1 MSNFIELDFLE
12 KYDLVA
18 EMKRMED
25 VLDWGN
31 TEQICINTIKEKPD
45 DHQFGTGS
53 LYIDWKKTESGNMEW
68 VLKDNPPSESDFTE
82 TVTMFKETLFDKILT
97 SIIISNFHMI

>member
-31 TEQICINTIKEKPD
+31 TEQICINTIKE
-45 DHQFGTGS
+45 
-53 LYIDWKKTESGNMEW
+53 N
-68 VLKDNPPSESDFTE
+68 
-82 TVTMFKETLFDKILT
+82 
-97 SIIISNFHMI
+97 